1 MQLFLE
7 IILIKK
13 FHADCAALKAPPCG
27 SYLRIVTK
35 ENPKQRAACIM
46 HPVVMLNSGQKIQLS
61 EKNSLHKQNIM
72 EAQSFDWL
80 KLKTSHLNNF
90 SVSSGSVHGIW
101 TTVLLVVEGKR
112 FHSNE
117 TSKKEEIF

>member
-46 HPVVMLNSGQKIQLS
+46 HPVVMLNSGQRFNYQRKIFYTSKISWKIKVLIGY
-61 EKNSLHKQNIM
+61 N
-72 EAQSFDWL
+72 L
-80 KLKTSHLNNF
+80 KLEFVKTVKQFFNKNF
-90 SVSSGSVHGIW
+90 YQQI
-101 TTVLLVVEGKR
+101 TFIPR
-112 FHSNE
+112 
-117 TSKKEEIF
+117 

>member
-46 HPVVMLNSGQKIQLS
+46 HPVVMLNSGQKFNYQRKI
-61 EKNSLHKQNIM
+61 LHISKM
-72 EAQSFDWL
+72 SW
-80 KLKTSHLNNF
+80 KLK
-90 SVSSGSVHGIW
+90 
-101 TTVLLVVEGKR
+101 VLIG
-112 FHSNE
+112 
-117 TSKKEEIF
+117 

>member
-46 HPVVMLNSGQKIQLS
+46 HPVVM
-61 EKNSLHKQNIM
+61 
-72 EAQSFDWL
+72 
-80 KLKTSHLNNF
+80 
-90 SVSSGSVHGIW
+90 
-101 TTVLLVVEGKR
+101 
-112 FHSNE
+112 
-117 TSKKEEIF
+117 SKKQWSNIELWARIKRISN